1 MRNEERMERGS
12 EGDTGAAGSAAE
24 VLRVFFVLGL
34 TSFGGPVAHLGYFR
48 RELVER
54 RRWIGEERYAELVAL
69 CQFIPGPASSQLG
82 FALGLGRA
90 GWRGALAAWLGFTLP
105 SAVIMALAGLG
116 IARLEGPVA
125 LGALAGLVAVAAA
138 VVAHAV
144 WSMARTLTPD
154 LRRILIAVLAAAIAL
169 GLPLVTGPALPIA
182 FGQPAAIALGAAL
195 GILLCR
201 PVAGLAAGSAGSGAG
216 SGSGAPSRARIG
228 SGRAAVAALAILALV
243 AAALPLAARITG
255 LSWVAIADACFRA
268 GALVFGGGHVVLP
281 LLQAE
286 PAIAGAVPPGDFLA
300 GYGLAQAMPGPLFTF
315 GAFLG
320 AAGTEGTGGVAG
332 GVGASVILPG
342 LLAGAASLVA
352 IFLPGMLLLLAAL
365 PLWERL
371 RRNAVARAA
380 LAGANPAVVGILAAA
395 LVIPIVSEGI
405 TGPWA
410 ALLAV
415 VCLVLLFV
423 RRVPVWVVVLLGA
436 VAGGALG
443 WFDLIA

>member
-1 MRNEERMERGS
+1 MDHGERPSAPGS
-12 EGDTGAAGSAAE
+12 AVRGSAAE
-24 VLRVFFVLGL
+24 VLRVFFLLGL
-34 TSFGGPVAHLGYFR
+34 TSFGGPIAHLGYFR

-105 SAVIMALAGLG
+105 SAVVMGLAGLG
-116 IARLEGPVA
+116 IARLDGPIA
-125 LGALAGLVAVAAA
+125 RGALAGLVAVAAA

-154 LRRILIAVLAAAIAL
+154 LRRILIAILAGAIAVL
-169 GLPLVTGPALPIA
+169 LPLLAGPGLPIA
-182 FGQPAAIALGAAL
+182 FGQPVAIALGAGL

-201 PVAGLAAGSAGSGAG
+201 AVAGPDPAATSRRCRADLGAG
-216 SGSGAPSRARIG
+216 DGPSSGSGRV
-228 SGRAAVAALAILALV
+228 AVLALAILALV
-243 AAALPLAARITG
+243 AVALPLAARSTG

-286 PAIAGAVPPGDFLA
+286 PAIANAVSPGDFLA

-320 AAGTEGTGGVAG
+320 ASGDGGSATHFV
-332 GVGASVILPG
+332 PG
-342 LLAGAASLVA
+342 MLSAAAALVA
-352 IFLPGMLLLLAAL
+352 IFLPGLLLLLAAL

-380 LAGANPAVVGILAAA
+380 LAGANAAVVGILAAA
-395 LVIPIVSEGI
+395 LITPIISEGI

-410 ALLAV
+410 ALLAA
-415 VCLVLLFV
+415 VCLGLLLA
-423 RRVPVWVVVLLGA
+423 RRVPVWLVVLLGA
-436 VAGGALG
+436 GAGAALG
-443 WFDLIA
+443 AFGLIG